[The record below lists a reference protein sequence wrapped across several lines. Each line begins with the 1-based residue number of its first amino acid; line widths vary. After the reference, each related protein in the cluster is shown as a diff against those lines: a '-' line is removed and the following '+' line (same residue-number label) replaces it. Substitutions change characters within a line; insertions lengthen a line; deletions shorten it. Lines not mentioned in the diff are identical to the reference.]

1 MPFSLLFLQTVLSG
15 TKAFA
20 TDLNRFI
27 PPSIYPPTTCTSVD
41 LSYKTFTLPTLA
53 VLTAWTT
60 AVPES
65 CLKSSNCCQIL
76 LPRGGRGSINSW
88 HANNILSSERFDCF
102 WRNFGECDWVS
113 CDWSITVPKFDQ
125 QIFNFSLET
134 LYQYHDFHQLPPSCA
149 RSYSSSC
156 LPLFLCQEHLK
167 LASVIQQVGTIDT
180 TQPSL
185 WQCRP
190 TPTVE
195 TGTTYGTTS
204 L

>member
-1 MPFSLLFLQTVLSG
+1 M
-15 TKAFA
+15 
-20 TDLNRFI
+20 
-27 PPSIYPPTTCTSVD
+27 
-41 LSYKTFTLPTLA
+41 
-53 VLTAWTT
+53 
-60 AVPES
+60 
-65 CLKSSNCCQIL
+65 
-76 LPRGGRGSINSW
+76 
-88 HANNILSSERFDCF
+88 
-102 WRNFGECDWVS
+102 S
-113 CDWSITVPKFDQ
+113 CDWSSYRAEIRPTPPTLDFQ
-125 QIFNFSLET
+125 LLFSLET
-134 LYQYHDFHQLPPSCA
+134 LHQYHDFHQLPPSCA